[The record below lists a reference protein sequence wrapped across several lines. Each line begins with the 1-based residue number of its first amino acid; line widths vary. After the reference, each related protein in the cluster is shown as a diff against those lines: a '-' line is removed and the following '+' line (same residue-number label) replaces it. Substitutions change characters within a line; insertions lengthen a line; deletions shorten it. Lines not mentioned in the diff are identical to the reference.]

1 MFNYS
6 WMRLKKMNVM
16 MSVSAPRKFST
27 KQLHGTSFMVQH
39 DAGMTVAGDY
49 GKSGILVYPVI
60 AI

>member
-1 MFNYS
+1 
-6 WMRLKKMNVM
+6 MNVM